1 MEKYKR
7 QEVSPVE
14 EENERDE
21 NYKTSNPQIDSERT
35 QFNYHIINPRK
46 SYIEFINERIATL
59 TLSRKL
65 RSDAI
70 YMNSFVISS
79 DGEFFKN
86 LPPQQQWQFFKDC
99 TNFFAEKYGRDNI
112 ISAIVH
118 VDETTPHLHLNFVP
132 INGGRLSSKSLF
144 DRQKLA
150 QLQTELW
157 EQVGQKYGLKR
168 GKIGST
174 ATHLSAAEHKAKKII
189 ENAEERSAEIDE
201 QTEKKK
207 GELAKITQTI
217 NAVTEAQSQPL
228 PKKKRNAES
237 EITALR
243 TKTVL
248 QEQEIAARGR
258 DQHELFTQLQ
268 EERRKSN
275 ASEAAFKMVSEML
288 AAYPDEFDALLKK
301 AREKKNP
308 PTIFHGND
316 NRNGKYGK

>member
-21 NYKTSNPQIDSERT
+21 NYNASNPQIDSSRT
-35 QFNYHIINPRK
+35 LSNYHIVNPRK
-46 SYIEFINERIATL
+46 GYIEFINERIATL

-65 RSDAI
+65 RRDAI

-79 DGEFFKN
+79 DREFFEN

-99 TNFFAEKYGRDNI
+99 TNFFAAKYGKENI

-132 INGGRLSSKSLF
+132 INDERLSSKSLF
-144 DRQKLA
+144 DRRKLA

-189 ENAEERSAEIDE
+189 ESAEERSAKIAEE
-201 QTEKKK
+201 TEKKK
-207 GELAKITQTI
+207 GELAEITQTI
-217 NAVTEAQSQPL
+217 NAVTEAQSQPI
-228 PKKKRNAES
+228 PKKKRDVEN

-243 TKTVL
+243 AKTVL
-248 QEQEIAARGR
+248 QKQEIAVRGR

-268 EERRKSN
+268 EERRMSS
-275 ASEAAFKMVSEML
+275 ASESAFRMVSDML
-288 AAYPDEFDALLKK
+288 AAYPDEFDALLKR

-308 PTIFHGND
+308 PTNFRNNY
-316 NRNGKYGK
+316 NRNGKYEK